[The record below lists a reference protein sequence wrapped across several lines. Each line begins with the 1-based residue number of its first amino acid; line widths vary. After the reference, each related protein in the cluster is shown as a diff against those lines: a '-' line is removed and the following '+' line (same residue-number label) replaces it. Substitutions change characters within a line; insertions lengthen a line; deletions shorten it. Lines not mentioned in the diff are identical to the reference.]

1 MTPNTRPTVPTY
13 ALAAPIQI
21 GAVSATTRALD
32 LSGVIFDWPAALEP
46 GEAIEFSILILAN
59 GLPIEM
65 DCRGSVASCTP
76 LENGDFD
83 IAATNDSF
91 EISRERR
98 SDDGLRAF
106 AAGHE

>member
-21 GAVSATTRALD
+21 GAASATTRALD
-32 LSGVIFDWPAALEP
+32 LSSVIFDWPAALEP

-65 DCRGSVASCTP
+65 DCRGSVTWCTP

-83 IAATNDSF
+83 IAATIDSF
-91 EISRERR
+91 EISRQPPSEER
-98 SDDGLRAF
+98 LRAV
-106 AAGHE
+106 AAVHE